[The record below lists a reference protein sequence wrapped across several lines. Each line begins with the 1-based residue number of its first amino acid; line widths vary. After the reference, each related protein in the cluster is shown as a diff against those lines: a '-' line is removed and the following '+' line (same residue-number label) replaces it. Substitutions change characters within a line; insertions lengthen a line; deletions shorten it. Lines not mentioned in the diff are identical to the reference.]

1 MQEILLSYLLILD
14 IDSDTEEYPEQLH
27 IEDTLFE
34 PAGELKTME
43 VMMKLW
49 RPKYQ
54 EMTMTFSKEI
64 PTTPTSNLSDAFLD
78 MITKPPF

>member
-34 PAGELKTME
+34 PAGQLEIEDNGSDDET
-43 VMMKLW
+43 VA
-49 RPKYQ
+49 PKISRDDNDI
-54 EMTMTFSKEI
+54 FKGN
-64 PTTPTSNLSDAFLD
+64 SNNTNFQF
-78 MITKPPF
+78 I

>member
-34 PAGELKTME
+34 RAGELEIEDNGSDDET
-43 VMMKLW
+43 VA
-49 RPKYQ
+49 PKISRDDNDI
-54 EMTMTFSKEI
+54 FKGN
-64 PTTPTSNLSDAFLD
+64 SNNTNFQF
-78 MITKPPF
+78 I